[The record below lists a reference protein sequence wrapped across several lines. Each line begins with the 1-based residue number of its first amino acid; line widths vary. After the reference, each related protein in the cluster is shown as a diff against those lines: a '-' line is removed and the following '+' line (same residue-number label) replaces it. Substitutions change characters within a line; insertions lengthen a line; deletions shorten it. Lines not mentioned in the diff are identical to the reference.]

1 MVYALIFVSM
11 FLINYI
17 DQWQVVFILLFKH
30 LVQKIELIINRV
42 QALFNIS
49 IFQKKNEFDTYV
61 VYLLIYIRISWK
73 KLKWSLTG
81 CENFYKHVVKNIV
94 LLTNRLYVMFS
105 ISISW
110 KNWIDHQHGVCTDLN
125 KHLVKK
131 LNWSLI
137 CCMHSFI

>member
-1 MVYALIFVSM
+1 MVYALIFGSI

-17 DQWQVVFILLFKH
+17 DQWQVVSILLFKH
-30 LVQKIELIINRV
+30 LVHKIELIINRV
-42 QALFNIS
+42 YALFYIS
-49 IFQKKNEFDTYV
+49 IFRKKNELNTDV

-73 KLKWSLTG
+73 KLNWSLRG

-94 LLTNRLYVMFS
+94 LLTYRVYVIFS

-110 KNWIDHQHGVCTDLN
+110 KNWIDHQHGVCTNLN
-125 KHLVKK
+125 RHLVKK